1 MNPQRTPAAR
11 LQRSPPARLQRT
23 SPARLQRGAALLL
36 AMVILTL
43 VVTLSASMVWQQT
56 RAVQV
61 ESAERARAQAAWI
74 LNGALDWARLI
85 LSEDQRAGRER
96 GQDYDALDEPWATPL
111 AEARLSTFL
120 AADRDNTLDSGPEA
134 FLSGAI
140 VDAQARWNLRNLV
153 GSDGQPVAAEQAA
166 LARLVRLAGLP
177 DDTTARITQAL
188 GQAWGAPGETD
199 ATDPPADRVLAPTR
213 LEDLAWAGIE
223 PVLLARLA
231 PWVDLLPV
239 RTPVNVNTAPREVL
253 VAAIDNL
260 DLGGAERLV
269 QARQRQPFRTLDEVR
284 AQLGEAVLVPT
295 RLSVV
300 SRHFEI
306 MGRLRLDDRVLE
318 ERSLVQ
324 RRPDNRGAR
333 VVVLRRQRQSLD
345 LGSP

>member
-1 MNPQRTPAAR
+1 MRP
-11 LQRSPPARLQRT
+11 LQHSVRSVRH
-23 SPARLQRGAALLL
+23 QRGAALLL
-36 AMVILTL
+36 AMVILVL

-61 ESAERARAQAAWI
+61 EAAERARAQSAWI
-74 LNGALDWARLI
+74 LHGALDWARLI

-96 GQDYDALDEPWATPL
+96 GQEYDALDEPWATPL

-120 AADRDNTLDSGPEA
+120 AADRDNTVDSGPEA

-140 VDAQARWNLRNLV
+140 VDAQSRWNLRNLV
-153 GSDGQPVAAEQAA
+153 GPEGQPVPAEQAA

-177 DDTTARITQAL
+177 DDTTARITAAVVS
-188 GQAWGAPGETD
+188 AWGPPGAAGE
-199 ATDPPADRVLAPTR
+199 AGVDPVLAPTR
-213 LEDLAWAGIE
+213 LQDLAWAGIE
-223 PVLLARLA
+223 PALLARLS

-239 RTPVNVNTAPREVL
+239 RTPVNANTASREAL

-269 QARQRQPFRTLDEVR
+269 QARQRRPFRTLDDVR
-284 AQLGEAVLVPT
+284 ELLGEAVLEPT
-295 RLSVV
+295 RVSVV

-345 LGSP
+345 LGQP

>member
-1 MNPQRTPAAR
+1 MRPPLQSVRSAR
-11 LQRSPPARLQRT
+11 P
-23 SPARLQRGAALLL
+23 QRGAALLL
-36 AMVILTL
+36 AMVILVL

-61 ESAERARAQAAWI
+61 EAAERARAQSAWI
-74 LNGALDWARLI
+74 LHGALDWARLI

-96 GQDYDALDEPWATPL
+96 GQEYDALDEPWATPL

-120 AADRDNTLDSGPEA
+120 AADRDNTVDSGPEA

-140 VDAQARWNLRNLV
+140 VDAQSRWNLRNLV
-153 GSDGQPVAAEQAA
+153 GPEGQPVPAEQAA

-177 DDTTARITQAL
+177 DDTTVRITDAVVS
-188 GQAWGAPGETD
+188 AWGTPGAAGE
-199 ATDPPADRVLAPTR
+199 AGADPVLAPTR
-213 LEDLAWAGIE
+213 LQDLAWAGIE
-223 PVLLARLA
+223 PALLARLS

-239 RTPVNVNTAPREVL
+239 RTPVNANTASREAL

-269 QARQRQPFRTLDEVR
+269 QARQRRPFHTLDEVR
-284 AQLGEAVLVPT
+284 ELLGEAVLEPT
-295 RLSVV
+295 RISVV

-324 RRPDNRGAR
+324 RQPDNLGAR
-333 VVVLRRQRQSLD
+333 VVVLRRERQSLD
-345 LGSP
+345 LGQP

>member
-1 MNPQRTPAAR
+1 MKRPQRPARLRQPAAR
-11 LQRSPPARLQRT
+11 P
-23 SPARLQRGAALLL
+23 QRGAALLL

-43 VVTLSASMVWQQT
+43 VVTLSAGMVWQQT

-61 ESAERARAQAAWI
+61 EAAERARAQSAWI

-96 GQDYDALDEPWATPL
+96 GQEYDALDEPWATPL

-120 AADRDNTLDSGPEA
+120 AADRDNTVDSGPEA

-140 VDAQARWNLRNLV
+140 VDAQSRWNLRNLV
-153 GSDGQPVAAEQAA
+153 GTDGQPVPAEQAA

-177 DDTTARITQAL
+177 DDTTARIVQAVGEAWGPP
-188 GQAWGAPGETD
+188 GQAGVAL
-199 ATDPPADRVLAPTR
+199 DRVLVPTR
-213 LEDLAWAGIE
+213 LEDLAWAGID
-223 PVLLARLA
+223 PQVLARLS
-231 PWVDLLPV
+231 PWVGLLPT
-239 RTPVNVNTAPREVL
+239 RTPVNANTASREAL
-253 VAAIDNL
+253 LAAIDNL

-269 QARQRQPFRTLDEVR
+269 QARQRQPFKTLDEVR
-284 AQLGEAVLVPT
+284 ALLGDTVLEPT
-295 RLSVV
+295 RISVV

-333 VVVLRRQRQSLD
+333 VVVLSRQRQSLD
-345 LGSP
+345 LGAP